1 MTFNGSANVTFT
13 TTLTRLSFSNSIGGT
28 TSTTTATQTL
38 MILNTATTDSEIQ
51 TISKKDFL
59 ADVYPGLISTGMIL
73 AYGAAGPYAGWLFCN
88 GAEYIASGYTGL
100 YGVIGD
106 KYSTGTVVT
115 PGFFRV
121 PNLTTSTLSG
131 TNGHPIYYHIKT

>member
-1 MTFNGSANVTFT
+1 MLVVNSGA
-13 TTLTRLSFSNSIGGT
+13 LSKITKEN
-28 TSTTTATQTL
+28 
-38 MILNTATTDSEIQ
+38 
-51 TISKKDFL
+51 FL
-59 ADVYPGLISTGMIL
+59 ADVYPGLISTGMII
-73 AYGAAGPYAGWLFCN
+73 AYGAVGPYTGWLFCN
-88 GAEYIASGYTGL
+88 GAEYIASGYTNL

>member
-1 MTFNGSANVTFT
+1 MVLDTGIP
-13 TTLTRLSFSNSIGGT
+13 NS
-28 TSTTTATQTL
+28 
-38 MILNTATTDSEIQ
+38 EVQ
-51 TISKKDFL
+51 TISKSNFL
-59 ADVYPGLISTGMIL
+59 ADVYPGLISTGMII
-73 AYGAAGPYAGWLFCN
+73 AYGAVGPYSGWLYCN
-88 GAEYIASGYTGL
+88 GAEYIASSYTGL
-100 YGVIGD
+100 YGIIGD